1 VDQLDQKAFPVVP
14 VWMVMMAWM
23 VFLVFLDTIMLQNML
38 QHLLASTAPLEYKV
52 LPDPMADLDSVVY
65 LDVMGETE

>member
-1 VDQLDQKAFPVVP
+1 MDQLDQKAFPVVP

-38 QHLLASTAPLEYKV
+38 HHLLASTAQLEYKV
-52 LPDPMADLDSVVY
+52 LPDPMADLDNVVY
-65 LDVMGETE
+65 LDVMDETE